1 MVVLWATTNPTEG
14 SAKATVTGVCS
25 GVSLT
30 DTRAAGTGGTRA
42 ASSGGTGA
50 IGAGG
55 ARAGGTG
62 GIGVGGTGGAGA
74 GGVEVLEV
82 LVLEA
87 VELEALV
94 LRHYYMAPHC
104 LLLLLTLR
112 RQAPWQSV
120 VSLSLVLPSL
130 FALSDV
136 LVLHVSP
143 ARILWNF
150 VSTR

>member
-14 SAKATVTGVCS
+14 SAKATVTRVCS
-25 GVSLT
+25 

-55 ARAGGTG
+55 ARAGGLE

-94 LRHYYMAPHC
+94 LWPPLLHGSPLPAPSPYPAQ
-104 LLLLLTLR
+104 TG
-112 RQAPWQSV
+112 
-120 VSLSLVLPSL
+120 SLAESREP
-130 FALSDV
+130 
-136 LVLHVSP
+136 
-143 ARILWNF
+143 
-150 VSTR
+150 